1 MNNKSQKL
9 FIFLIALVGF
19 ITIEILYIN
28 NIKYLSKQDL
38 EIKSNLV
45 SIVGLPDLSIST
57 EAMYI
62 RHRTLSSSFEIFK
75 DDPELLTY
83 FPSTFVISPSN
94 FNNNISRIQTDD

>member
-1 MNNKSQKL
+1 MG
-9 FIFLIALVGF
+9 LVSL
-19 ITIEILYIN
+19 ITIEILYISD
-28 NIKYLSKQDL
+28 IKQLSQID
-38 EIKSNLV
+38 KSVKNRFV
-45 SIVGLPDLSIST
+45 SFVGLPDLAIST

-62 RHRTLSSSFEIFK
+62 RHRTLSSAFEIFK